1 MNLRDADIQ
10 QAVKTAADAPG
21 IPGLVVMVA
30 GGNSN
35 SDAYPFSPA
44 FVPLAITVGST
55 TITDSRAT
63 FSNSSSRTEV
73 WAPGSDVKSTGHRSD
88 ADAATLSDT
97 SMACPHVSAALA
109 LILIAKP
116 KARPDAVLA
125 EMLEDRY
132 DNAFASLKN
141 GDIN

>member
-1 MNLRDADIQ
+1 MSLGDAATQ
-10 QAVKTAADAPG
+10 QAMKTAVDALANSG
-21 IPGLVVMVA
+21 IVVMVA
-30 GGNSN
+30 GGNSI
-35 SDAYPFSPA
+35 SDACHFSPA

-125 EMLEDRY
+125 EMLEDR
-132 DNAFASLKN
+132 
-141 GDIN
+141 

>member
-44 FVPLAITVGST
+44 FVPLAMTVGST

-63 FSNSSSRTEV
+63 FSNSSSRTDMC
-73 WAPGSDVKSTGHRSD
+73 ALGSDVKSTGRRNPYQLPIYRS
-88 ADAATLSDT
+88 
-97 SMACPHVSAALA
+97 CPR
-109 LILIAKP
+109 I
-116 KARPDAVLA
+116 ARPQLI
-125 EMLEDRY
+125 RQGTGP
-132 DNAFASLKN
+132 S
-141 GDIN
+141 GR